1 MNKEIKE
8 WLDSFRWAFIILII
22 LYFVCWPVK
31 VRGLSMEK
39 TLKDSDRLLMSRAM
53 SYIGAYGRGDIVI
66 LNLDLNGQNKDIVKR
81 IIAMEGDSIRIK
93 NGEVFLNGEKL
104 YEPYA
109 LGETLGDVDIV
120 VPEGCV
126 YFLGDNRPESTDS
139 RTLGTIPKS
148 KVSGKILIRIYP
160 FGKIE

>member
-1 MNKEIKE
+1 VNKEIKE

-31 VRGLSMEK
+31 VRGISMEN
-39 TLKDSDRLLMSRAM
+39 TLKNSDRLLMSRLM

-66 LNLDLNGQNKDIVKR
+66 LNLDLNGENKDIVKR
-81 IIAMEGDSIRIK
+81 IAAVEGDHICIK

-109 LGETLGDVDIV
+109 FGETSGEVDMV
-120 VPEGCV
+120 VPKGCI
-126 YFLGDNRPESTDS
+126 YFLGDNRPESIDS
-139 RTLGTIPKS
+139 RTLGCIPKT

-160 FGKIE
+160 FGEIE